1 VRKKDGLIFFIAI
14 VILSRKKFV
23 MIEFVDYMIIC
34 WDQIVTSR
42 RRNKERF
49 IYT

>member
-1 VRKKDGLIFFIAI
+1 VRKKDGLIFFIA
-14 VILSRKKFV
+14 ILSRKKFV